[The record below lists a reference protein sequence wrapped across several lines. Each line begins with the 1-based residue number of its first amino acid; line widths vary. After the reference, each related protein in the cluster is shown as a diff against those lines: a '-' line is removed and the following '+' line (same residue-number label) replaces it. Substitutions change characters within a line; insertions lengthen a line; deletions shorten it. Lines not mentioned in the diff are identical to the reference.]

1 MLILG
6 YTGFKLLFV
15 IVDDIW
21 WWHLL
26 SLVSSYSPPHLGFN
40 SNLPLKVFAHKWKKL
55 AKLGDA
61 MLYIQ
66 SETIND

>member
-1 MLILG
+1 ML
-6 YTGFKLLFV
+6 FRFCCLF
-15 IVDDIW
+15 VDDIW